1 MNSLIV
7 ADDREQTSGSHVVK
21 KKEHAKKKIKPAE
34 ENTFMKLV

>member
-21 KKEHAKKKIKPAE
+21 KEHAKKKIKPAE